1 MSTRNIPTLDLRDY
15 LSGKAAA
22 QKSFIE
28 TLGKGLEHFGFV
40 NVVGH
45 GVDEDLLERAR
56 AVALRTFGLAEDA
69 KRAYARPD
77 IRHERGY
84 TPFGKEHAKG
94 RTVADLKEFWH
105 IGRVLPSL
113 HPASLSGDIPPNVFP
128 EEVPS
133 FAVTMSGLFDA
144 LEGFALHLLDA
155 IGAYLGQPR
164 SFFRNI
170 VENGNSVLRVIHYPD
185 TGEDV
190 PVGAVRAAAHEDIN
204 LLTVLPAATKPGLEL
219 LTRDGEWMSV
229 ETPPG
234 VMVCDTGDMMA
245 LLTGGQLPA
254 TTHRVVNPPGGRD
267 GGRVSMPF
275 FMHPHS
281 ECMLSPLRP
290 YHAGPVRARD
300 FLFQRFKE
308 IGVA

>member
-1 MSTRNIPTLDLRDY
+1 MSSQNIPTLDLRDY
-15 LSGKAAA
+15 LSGSAVAHAAFVN
-22 QKSFIE
+22 K
-28 TLGKGLEHFGFV
+28 LGQGLEKFGFV
-40 NVVGH
+40 NIAHH
-45 GVDEDLLERAR
+45 GIDEGMLERAR
-56 AVALRTFGLAEDA
+56 AVALRTFGLEEAV
-69 KRAYARPD
+69 KRQYARPEQ
-77 IRHERGY
+77 RHERGY
-84 TPFGKEHAKG
+84 TPFGREHAKG
-94 RTVADLKEFWH
+94 RAVADLKEFWH
-105 IGRVLPSL
+105 VGRVLPSM
-113 HPASLSGDIPPNVFP
+113 HPASLSGDVPQNVFP
-128 EEVPS
+128 QELPA
-133 FAVTMSGLFDA
+133 FALTFNALFDA
-144 LEGFALHLLDA
+144 LEGFALHLLDG

-164 SFFRNI
+164 NFFRDM
-170 VENGNSVLRVIHYPD
+170 VENGNSVLRIIHYPD
-185 TGEDV
+185 VGEEI

-219 LTRDGEWMSV
+219 LTRDGEWLAV

-245 LLTGGQLPA
+245 LVTGGQLPA

-267 GGRVSMPF
+267 GGRISMPF

-281 ECMLSPLRP
+281 ECVLSPLRP

>member
-15 LSGKAAA
+15 LSGTASA
-22 QKSFIE
+22 QKGFID
-28 TLGKGLEHFGFV
+28 TLGQGLESFGFI
-40 NVVGH
+40 NVVNH
-45 GVDEDLLERAR
+45 GIDEALLERAR
-56 AVALRTFGLAEDA
+56 AVALRTFGLPDET
-69 KRAYARPD
+69 KRACARPD

-94 RTVADLKEFWH
+94 RAVADLKEFWH
-105 IGRVLPSL
+105 VGRVLPSM
-113 HPASLSGDIPPNVFP
+113 HPASLSGDIPQNVFP
-128 EEVPS
+128 EDVPA
-133 FAVTMSGLFDA
+133 FALTMNSLFDA
-144 LEGFALHLLDA
+144 LEGFALHLLDG

-185 TGEDV
+185 TGEDI

-219 LTRDGEWMSV
+219 LTRDGEWLSV

-267 GGRVSMPF
+267 GGRISMPF
-275 FMHPHS
+275 FLHPHS